1 MKLED
6 IPKKQPFQMPNE
18 AHFDNISSKIYAQ
31 LEKQDENQNL
41 IEINKETKSVS
52 LDSQKTK
59 SSSLWIKPQIMGIAA
74 TLLLLFVAIAGIYT
88 YSNKSNVENPQ
99 TNLALENTQNS
110 EVDFSKISTEQINDF
125 LLDEDISETELVSFI
140 PQNSSLEINNVFKDS
155 DLNSIDAESLDL
167 MLEEEYL

>member
-18 AHFDNISSKIYAQ
+18 AHFDSISSKIYAQ
-31 LEKQDENQNL
+31 LEKEDENQNL
-41 IEINKETKSVS
+41 IEINKENKSAS

-74 TLLLLFVAIAGIYT
+74 TLLLLFVALAGIYT
-88 YSNKSNVENPQ
+88 YSNKSNMDKAQ

>member
-18 AHFDNISSKIYAQ
+18 AHFDSISSKIYAQ
-31 LEKQDENQNL
+31 LEKEDENQNL

-59 SSSLWIKPQIMGIAA
+59 STTLWIKPQIMGIAA

-88 YSNKSNVENPQ
+88 YTNKSNMDKAQ
-99 TNLALENTQNS
+99 TNLVQENTQNS

-125 LLDEDISETELVSFI
+125 LLNEDISETELVSFI